1 MGASNFISDEMP
13 KEISGDG
20 IVAVVDPSILY
31 SLVNLGK
38 KSIYLKTPDL
48 NNINSDSYFVNS
60 PVSILFEYIGI

>member
-1 MGASNFISDEMP
+1 MK
-13 KEISGDG
+13 KEITANG

-31 SLVNLGK
+31 SLVNLSK

-60 PVSILFEYIGI
+60 PVLITIEYLGN

>member
-1 MGASNFISDEMP
+1 MKWK
-13 KEISGDG
+13 KEITANG
-20 IVAVVDPSILY
+20 IVAVVGPSILY

-48 NNINSDSYFVNS
+48 KNINSNSYLFNS